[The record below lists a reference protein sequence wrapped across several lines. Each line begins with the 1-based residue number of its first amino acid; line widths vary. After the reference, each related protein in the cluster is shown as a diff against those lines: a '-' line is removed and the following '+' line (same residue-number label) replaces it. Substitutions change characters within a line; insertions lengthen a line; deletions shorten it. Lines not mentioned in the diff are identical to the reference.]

1 MIDFRYHL
9 VSIIAV
15 FFALAVGIVLGAG
28 PLGERV
34 DANLPEQLNSMREQN
49 SELQEQIR
57 ALESI
62 QDYRDA
68 FIGAVMPEVVGGRL
82 ADREVVVLAMPNA
95 DGDMVDSVGE
105 MLGESGASVTA
116 TVQVNDSWADGESEA
131 ALDALAAGLVSSG
144 STLPEEGDGYDRG
157 AALLAQAFLISPQ
170 EESLEEGPL
179 SGLEESTLGLSR
191 QVDEEVVVGLTEADF
206 ITVDGD
212 AERKAE
218 LAVVLAGPLA
228 GEDPALPAEPLLTV
242 VRAVDEAGSGA
253 VVAGPPMDAAE
264 TELIPAIR
272 ADGELIEQVSTL
284 NSADLLV
291 GRVAVIFALLEQDS
305 GGAGQYGYSGSA
317 DGPMPPIPD
326 RPAPEPE
333 GGEPGEAPDTGD
345 EGGTDAGDEGDG
357 GDSSDGGEGG
367 EG

>member
-34 DANLPEQLNSMREQN
+34 DADLPDQLNSMREQN
-49 SELQEQIR
+49 SQLQEQIR
-57 ALESI
+57 DLEAI
-62 QDYRDA
+62 QDYRDG

-82 ADREVVVLAMPNA
+82 ADREVVVLAMPNSN
-95 DGDMVDSVGE
+95 GDLVESVGE
-105 MLGESGASVTA
+105 ILGTSGASVTA
-116 TVQVNDSWADGESEA
+116 TVQVDDSWTDGESET

-144 STLPEEGDGYDRG
+144 STLPEEGNGYDRG

-170 EESLEEGPL
+170 EASLDDGRP
-179 SGLEESTLGLSR
+179 SGLDEGTLGINR
-191 QVDEEVVVGLTEADF
+191 QVDQEVVVGLTEADF
-206 ITVDGD
+206 ITVAGD

-218 LAVVLAGPLA
+218 LAVVVAGPLA
-228 GEDPALPAEPLLTV
+228 GEESALPAEPLVTV
-242 VRAVDEAGSGA
+242 VRAVEEAGSGS
-253 VVAGPPMDAAE
+253 VVAGPPLGAE
-264 TELIPAIR
+264 TELIPTIR
-272 ADGELIEQVSTL
+272 ADGELTDQASTVD
-284 NSADLLV
+284 SADLLV
-291 GRVAVIFALLEQDS
+291 GRIAVIFALLEQES
-305 GGAGQYGYSGSA
+305 GGAGQYGYSGSE

-333 GGEPGEAPDTGD
+333 GGEPGEAPDTGEEGGTD
-345 EGGTDAGDEGDG
+345 AGEEGGTDAGD
-357 GDSSDGGEGG
+357 GGEGG